1 MAKGPSAWI
10 THLKSWTATKSKS
23 NPSYTYRDAMKDPAA
38 RAEYKK
44 NHGTASSSSSSSSSS
59 KSHKKGKKMRGGSGY
74 GGEASLANAA
84 SVNDSGSLL
93 GGDDMASAPAV
104 KGADVAPPATAPPAT
119 PAAPAQSGGKKSRR
133 RKGTKGKKSRKT
145 KSKKRKSR
153 SSRK

>member
-59 KSHKKGKKMRGGSGY
+59 SKSHKKGKKMRGGSGY
-74 GGEASLANAA
+74 GAGASLANAA
-84 SVNDSGSLL
+84 SVNDSGLLL
-93 GGDDMASAPAV
+93 GSDTDSSTP
-104 KGADVAPPATAPPAT
+104 KGGDVAATAPT
-119 PAAPAQSGGKKSRR
+119 PPQSGGRKSRR
-133 RKGTKGKKSRKT
+133 RKGTKGKKSKKC

>member
-44 NHGTASSSSSSSSSS
+44 HHGTASSPS
-59 KSHKKGKKMRGGSGY
+59 KKGKKMRGGSGY
-74 GGEASLANAA
+74 GASLANAA
-84 SVNDSGSLL
+84 SVNDSGLLL
-93 GGDDMASAPAV
+93 GGDDMASAPA
-104 KGADVAPPATAPPAT
+104 KGADV
-119 PAAPAQSGGKKSRR
+119 PAAQAPAAQAPAAQAPTAQAQSGGRKSRR
-133 RKGTKGKKSRKT
+133 RKGTKSKKSRKT